1 MGTTRTYTTLADLTS
16 TEIIPALGDYAS
28 DFDIDAL
35 TAELRHID
43 AITYNKPQQG
53 FTLDIDPD
61 TFWSIAARH
70 DTTA

>member
-1 MGTTRTYTTLADLTS
+1 MGHTRTYTTLTDLTS
-16 TEIIPALGDYAS
+16 AEIIPALGDYAS
-28 DFDIDAL
+28 DFD
-35 TAELRHID
+35 ID

>member
-1 MGTTRTYTTLADLTS
+1 MGHTRTYTTLAGLIG
-16 TEIIPALGDYAS
+16 TEIIPALGDHAS
-28 DFDIDAL
+28 DFDTAAIV
-35 TAELRHID
+35 AELRHID

-53 FTLDIDPD
+53 FTLDIDPE

>member
-1 MGTTRTYTTLADLTS
+1 MGHTRTYTTLADLTS
-16 TEIIPALGDYAS
+16 AEIIPALGDYAN
-28 DFDIDAL
+28 DFDIDAI

-43 AITYNKPQQG
+43 AITYNKPEQG
-53 FTLDIDPD
+53 FTLDIDSE